1 LPPPARLPPGC
12 FDSQPGTIG
21 RTLIVTVACS
31 TIVDERQRH
40 ARRRSRLDLSNGIRL
55 APLTTVAD
63 DLRTMLRSPEAA
75 SSGAAKEQWTRQ
87 TDIDAWLIWNIW
99 QVANSACRMGCK
111 ALHGGDRYS
120 NPERHELVDS
130 AIERPLSVPSL

>member
-1 LPPPARLPPGC
+1 MNGSAMQGVDLDSISQTGC
-12 FDSQPGTIG
+12 GS
-21 RTLIVTVACS
+21 
-31 TIVDERQRH
+31 
-40 ARRRSRLDLSNGIRL
+40 RRSPLS
-55 APLTTVAD
+55 PTTCGPCSEVF
-63 DLRTMLRSPEAA
+63 PEAA